1 MSDVK
6 KVAKYSVIITAILVL
21 SKLSGLIYEFI
32 LAAVFGAT
40 RESDILRIS
49 IRMPNV
55 LFAAVSAALVT
66 AFIPTFA
73 NVKNDKEKANQFF
86 NNVLNII
93 FIICAA
99 IAVVG
104 IIIAPQLTK
113 AFAGGFKGEDF
124 NRTVYMTRIVMPSIV
139 FLGISGLYTGYLQS
153 YGVFIQPALTG
164 ITANAVIIIGVLM
177 FHKYG
182 IIAGIIS
189 VFFSSI
195 AQVAIQR
202 PFMKG
207 YKYRPFINL
216 KDENVRK
223 MLILAV
229 PTIISTTFSQINP
242 MVSGNFA
249 SRLAEGS
256 ISVFDYA
263 NKFSTI
269 INQVFIISITTV
281 LYPGLTE
288 KFANNDM
295 EEFRRSIARSI
306 NIVVIVAVPLIFGL
320 MALSTP
326 LIKLLLEHGRF
337 DWRATEMTSLC
348 LKYLAFGALGYS
360 LVDILSKI
368 FYAAKN
374 TWIPMTNGFINVTIN
389 VILTSILAPRVGV
402 SGLAIANMFAI
413 CIVAVW
419 MFIQVNLKIKDI
431 KYVHII
437 KTLGKTLAAGVGM
450 ALVVSLSFNLLSRFL
465 SGSNILLAVN
475 LAVATVVGAVTYLA
489 LMSLLKVDEL
499 KTVIDMTLGK
509 FLKKKI
515 SV

>member
-6 KVAKYSVIITAILVL
+6 KVAKYSIIITAILVL
-21 SKLSGLIYEFI
+21 GKLSGLIYEFI

-40 RESDILRIS
+40 RESDIFRIAT
-49 IRMPNV
+49 RMPNV
-55 LFAAVSAALVT
+55 LFASVAAALVT

-73 NVKNDKEKANQFF
+73 NVKNDRKKANEFF
-86 NNVLNII
+86 NNVLNIL
-93 FIICAA
+93 FIICAL
-99 IAVVG
+99 IAVIG
-104 IIIAPQLTK
+104 MFAAPLLTK
-113 AFAGGFKGEDF
+113 AFAGGFSGEDF
-124 NRTVYMTRIVMPSIV
+124 NRTVYMTRIVMPAVI

-164 ITANAVIIIGVLM
+164 ITANAVIIIGILI
-177 FHKYG
+177 FHNYG
-182 IIAGIIS
+182 IIAGVIA
-189 VFFSSI
+189 VFISSI
-195 AQVAIQR
+195 AQVVIQR
-202 PFMKG
+202 PFMKD
-207 YKYRPFINL
+207 YKYKFHINF
-216 KDENVRK
+216 KDENVRR

-256 ISVFDYA
+256 ISIVDYA

-288 KFANNDM
+288 KFAVNDM
-295 EEFRRSIARSI
+295 DEFRRMIARSI

-326 LIKLLLEHGRF
+326 LIKLALEHGRF
-337 DWRATEMTSLC
+337 DARATELTSLC

-374 TWIPMTNGFINVTIN
+374 TLMPMTNGFINVTIN
-389 VILTSILAPRVGV
+389 VILTAILAPRFGV
-402 SGLAIANMFAI
+402 AGLAIANMLSI
-413 CIVAVW
+413 CTIAVW
-419 MFIQVNLKIKDI
+419 MFIQVNLKIKQIDYKDVLI
-431 KYVHII
+431 
-437 KTLGKTLAAGVGM
+437 TLGKTLTSGIAM
-450 ALVVSLSFNLLSRFL
+450 ALIVSLVFNGLNRFII
-465 SGSNILLAVN
+465 GGNTVLAVN
-475 LAVATVVGAVTYLA
+475 IAISTVAGAFVYLA
-489 LMSLLKVDEL
+489 SMNLLKVEEL
-499 KTVIDMTLGK
+499 STVINMTLGK
-509 FLKKKI
+509 IMRKKK
-515 SV
+515 